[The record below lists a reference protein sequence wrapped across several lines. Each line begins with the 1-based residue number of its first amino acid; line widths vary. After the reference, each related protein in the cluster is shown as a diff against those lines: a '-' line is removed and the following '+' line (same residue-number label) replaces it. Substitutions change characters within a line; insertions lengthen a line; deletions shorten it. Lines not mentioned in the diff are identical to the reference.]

1 MANLAAAAADEEFR
15 NYTNNMR
22 ALNKGVRFEGDSFSE
37 NNVGRRY

>member
-1 MANLAAAAADEEFR
+1 MATLAAHAADEEFR

-37 NNVGRRY
+37 NNGGRRF